1 VLASKIRQLCIEA
14 EAAKHAKKRGI
25 SINTTASGRTVVQT
39 RPFPLYSSS
48 SSACESDSAVDVQ
61 SIKLS
66 SLNNTSNAILV
77 DPQLQQEQEQSA
89 QQQFGASA
97 TPKSKL
103 IETANLNFASNMN
116 LRDLRCDIE
125 RKLNI
130 NLGSADGL
138 VKLILTQQLQIS
150 TLSKEIKTMS
160 ETLRSATTA
169 ISTLINTIN
178 NSNDSFSTS
187 TPTFE
192 VESVATFQDYID
204 FGMKLKDRAYEK
216 QVVRIF

>member
-1 VLASKIRQLCIEA
+1 
-14 EAAKHAKKRGI
+14 
-25 SINTTASGRTVVQT
+25 
-39 RPFPLYSSS
+39 
-48 SSACESDSAVDVQ
+48 
-61 SIKLS
+61 
-66 SLNNTSNAILV
+66 
-77 DPQLQQEQEQSA
+77 
-89 QQQFGASA
+89 
-97 TPKSKL
+97 
-103 IETANLNFASNMN
+103 MN

-125 RKLNI
+125 RKLNV
-130 NLGSADGL
+130 NLGSADSL

-160 ETLRSATTA
+160 ETRRSATTA

-187 TPTFE
+187 TPTF
-192 VESVATFQDYID
+192 QDYID